1 MLWAGAYGQ
10 GISVTDVKY
19 RKLTYDGRFTL
30 LVGAWEPR
38 FFWRRYLHTIDER
51 GGGGWSVTI
60 VRLAALVFPPDAP
73 SFLSPPPPRRPAPV
87 PFSSLS
93 AWWEVDLYAVRSSQ
107 EVKLLRH
114 GQHLLQLLIF
124 DTGRRRFAMD
134 SFVDPAILGWWIDS
148 NVEDE
153 DRRHA
158 VVGHLDTTNRLFA
171 LIAEF
176 IRVVKRTTADLEDNV
191 KDVIM
196 AGLRELPRI
205 RREQNA
211 AKYKRPVLLP
221 TYLDAPAWRLPNTRR
236 HSSTLTF
243 GSCCSDGN
251 AIGSFQEAG
260 SALAINPS
268 KQTAAKTNSK
278 TDSWR
283 YSQRLSNSPPSDDS
297 AGHAA
302 RHPLDPSTNPPCKR
316 FRRSGQE
323 HKQSATSAQG
333 ETRQGRNQTT
343 LPPFAS
349 FCESA
354 GVDPSTW

>member
-1 MLWAGAYGQ
+1 
-10 GISVTDVKY
+10 
-19 RKLTYDGRFTL
+19 
-30 LVGAWEPR
+30 
-38 FFWRRYLHTIDER
+38 
-51 GGGGWSVTI
+51 
-60 VRLAALVFPPDAP
+60 
-73 SFLSPPPPRRPAPV
+73 
-87 PFSSLS
+87 
-93 AWWEVDLYAVRSSQ
+93 
-107 EVKLLRH
+107 
-114 GQHLLQLLIF
+114 
-124 DTGRRRFAMD
+124 MD

-171 LIAEF
+171 LVRDWTTAGESLPPPDLRSPRISRHRIELADHLIGLTWEQIAEF

-211 AKYKRPVLLP
+211 AKYKRPVLLH

-260 SALAINPS
+260 SALAIKPS

-278 TDSWR
+278 PDSWR

-323 HKQSATSAQG
+323 HKQSASSAQG
-333 ETRQGRNQTT
+333 ETRQGRHQTT